1 MQILVVDDDPVS
13 LDVTTFVLKNDGHEV
28 ITASNG
34 REALEILAEG
44 RCRIVISDWMM
55 PEVNGLTL
63 CRSIR
68 EGEFSSYIYII
79 LLTTLAEQ
87 DDAVAGLSAGA
98 DDFVT
103 KPFNPEELRVRIR
116 AAERVLGLETRDL
129 TIFSLAAAVEGRDGL
144 SGNHLER
151 LRRYTR
157 TLGEWL
163 ARQPKYREQINGEF
177 LRLLYITSPLHD
189 IGKVAIDEAVL
200 LKPGR
205 LTTEEFEVMKTHAQK
220 GAEILEAALKQ
231 NPDADFLRM
240 ARDIAVTHHERYD
253 RHWPRLPSRARYAED
268 DDCCATDD
276 VAASHRHDHLRR
288 YGLQLAAGAEAA
300 GRRGPLPVG
309 TPGQDSGRDAA
320 GGHRR
325 SRGEGAAI
333 GSTAGSAR
341 RASRSTGRSLGR
353 GPGRRAVGRA
363 DRHNVT
369 ARPR

>member
-1 MQILVVDDDPVS
+1 MQILVVDDDAIS
-13 LDVTTFVLKNDGHEV
+13 LDVTTYVLENDGHEV
-28 ITASNG
+28 VTASNG

-44 RCRIVISDWMM
+44 RCRIVISDWIM

-79 LLTTLAEQ
+79 LLTALAERE
-87 DDAVAGLSAGA
+87 DAIAGLSAGA
-98 DDFVT
+98 DDFLT
-103 KPFNPEELRVRIR
+103 KPFNAEELRVRIR

-163 ARQPKYREQINGEF
+163 ARQPRYREQISGEF
-177 LRLLYITSPLHD
+177 LRLLYMTSPLHD
-189 IGKVAIDEAVL
+189 IGKVAIDDAVL

-240 ARDIAVTHHERYD
+240 ARDIAVTHHERFDGTGYPAGLIGDGIPLSGRIVAVADVYD
-253 RHWPRLPSRARYAED
+253 AL
-268 DDCCATDD
+268 T
-276 VAASHRHDHLRR
+276 SHRV
-288 YGLQLAAGAEAA
+288 YK
-300 GRRGPLPVG
+300 
-309 TPGQDSGRDAA
+309 
-320 GGHRR
+320 
-325 SRGEGAAI
+325 AAI
-333 GSTAGSAR
+333 SHQQARKLIVSGSGTQFDPAIVEAFLATENQFLAIREQFPDG
-341 RASRSTGRSLGR
+341 
-353 GPGRRAVGRA
+353 
-363 DRHNVT
+363 VT
-369 ARPR
+369 ACV